1 MYLQDSFFDLS
12 PWGRV
17 GLIVISTCLFLF
29 TAFITRVFLDKKSV
43 WLSLLGSLG
52 IFVLFVCLSPQIYYM
67 YYRIL
72 IDGLPLQW
80 VIKPLEAPLAAL
92 KYITFQGPKNLS
104 AHSQGLLGWFLIVAP
119 FLRIN
124 KTSGQARNR

>member
-12 PWGRV
+12 PWGRL

-29 TAFITRVFLDKKSV
+29 TAFITRAVLNNKPV
-43 WLSLLGSLG
+43 WLSILGSLG
-52 IFVLFVCLSPQIYYM
+52 IFVLFVCLSPQVYYM
-67 YYRIL
+67 CYRIL

-80 VIKPLEAPLAAL
+80 VIKPIEAPLAAL
-92 KYITFQGPKNLS
+92 KYLTFQGPENLS

-119 FLRIN
+119 FLKVK
-124 KTSGQARNR
+124 KTFAKAPE

>member
-17 GLIVISTCLFLF
+17 GLIVLSTCLFFF
-29 TAFITRVFLDKKSV
+29 TVFTTKLVLNNKPV
-43 WLSLLGSLG
+43 WLCILGSLG
-52 IFVLFVCLSPQIYYM
+52 IFVLFVCLSPQVYYM

-80 VIKPLEAPLAAL
+80 VIKPMEAPMAAL
-92 KYITFQGPKNLS
+92 KYITFQGPENLS
-104 AHSQGLLGWFLIVAP
+104 AHSQGLLGWFLILTP
-119 FLRIN
+119 FLKLK
-124 KTSGQARNR
+124 KTSAKTPQ